1 MEINDLKQWVVDD
14 LRSLADALSRS
25 LTAEE
30 RCALFESRGVS
41 LPKRGSLEERAAL
54 AAVEVVGQ
62 APLLKSLTPRLIEQL
77 VEVDR
82 FYASIGG
89 IVGYQSEAVAQLSP
103 SEEEESEEFHYSDP
117 DLFEIRFD
125 SPQRR
130 EAILEGVR
138 RMSQMAEIFPVGG
151 VGDRLGLRDPKS
163 GDPLPVAALR
173 YKGETLLSHLFR
185 DLEARERLY
194 AALVGSE
201 LVTPVVLMCSHE
213 GKNRDR
219 IVALCEE
226 ANWFGRP
233 PDSFYFIVQPSVP
246 VISAEGQWLQNEKGG
261 LVTRP
266 GGHGVLWKVMEEQGA
281 YPWLA
286 ERGRSHALVRQINNP
301 LAATDCTL
309 LALSG
314 LGWLGGNQFG
324 FATCPRRVG
333 ASEGMV
339 VAFSRSVDGG
349 VERGIS
355 NIEYTHFARCHLED
369 LPDRPGSVTS
379 RFPANTNILYVDL
392 AAVRA
397 VAERHPF
404 PGRLVNLSKRLKAK
418 GGLVVGGRLETTMQ
432 NVADHMTVG
441 EGEPLLT
448 FATYGDRLKTISV
461 TKRAY
466 EGGGK
471 IEETPPGCHYDQL
484 QTFCALL
491 TECRVALPPLGT
503 AEEYLAGSPG
513 LFVEMAPLLGP
524 LWSLIAQKV
533 RGGQI
538 EAGSHLHLALANLD
552 WEGVRLNGSLV
563 VVGEGSVT
571 LRSALISNRG
581 PKWGGGQ
588 PFWSGELDC
597 LESLRI
603 EVEAGGEFWAEGV
616 EIRGGRS
623 YHVRAGERLRITPEG
638 EVREKLNGAAWW
650 WEYHLDESKAILL
663 KKERS

>member
-1 MEINDLKQWVVDD
+1 MEINDLKQSIVDE
-14 LRSLADALSRS
+14 LISC
-25 LTAEE
+25 LTAGE
-30 RCALFESRGVS
+30 RCALFESKGIS
-41 LPKRGSLEERAAL
+41 LRKRGSLQERAAL
-54 AAVEVVGQ
+54 AAVEWVGQ
-62 APLLKSLTPRLIEQL
+62 GALLESLTPQLIEQL

-89 IVGYQSEAVAQLSP
+89 IVGYQAEAVAQLSP

-130 EAILEGVR
+130 EAILEGIR
-138 RMSQMAEIFPVGG
+138 RMAQMAEIFPVGG
-151 VGDRLGLRDPKS
+151 VGDRLGLRDPES

-194 AALVGSE
+194 AALIGSE
-201 LVTPVVLMCSHE
+201 VVTPVVLMCSHE

-233 PDSFYFIVQPSVP
+233 PGSFYFIVQPSVP
-246 VISAEGQWLQNEKGG
+246 VISPEGRWLQSEKGG

-286 ERGRSHALVRQINNP
+286 DWGRSHALVRQINNP
-301 LAATDCTL
+301 LAATDGTL

-314 LGWLGGNQFG
+314 LGWLGGKQFG

-339 VAFSRSVDGG
+339 VAFSRSVDGL

-355 NIEYTHFARCHLED
+355 NIEYTHFARCHLEE
-369 LPDRPGSVTS
+369 LPDRPGGAIS

-441 EGEPLLT
+441 GGEPLLT

-466 EGGGK
+466 EAGGR

-484 QTFCALL
+484 QTFHALL
-491 TECRVALPPLGT
+491 TECGVALPPLGT

-513 LFVEMAPLLGP
+513 LLLEIAPILGP

-533 RGGQI
+533 RGGRV
-538 EAGSHLHLALANLD
+538 EAGSHLQLALANLD
-552 WEGVRLNGSLV
+552 WEAVNLKGSLV
-563 VVGEGSVT
+563 IMGEGSVT
-571 LRSALISNRG
+571 LRSVLISNRG
-581 PKWGGGQ
+581 LRWGGGQ
-588 PFWSGELDC
+588 PLWSGEPGC

-603 EVEAGGEFWAEGV
+603 EVEAGGELFVEGV
-616 EIRGGRS
+616 EIRGGRTIS
-623 YHVRAGERLRITPEG
+623 VKAGERLRITPEG
-638 EVREKLNGAAWW
+638 EVGEKLKGAAWR
-650 WEYHLDESKAILL
+650 WEHHLDESKAIVL
-663 KKERS
+663 KKERP